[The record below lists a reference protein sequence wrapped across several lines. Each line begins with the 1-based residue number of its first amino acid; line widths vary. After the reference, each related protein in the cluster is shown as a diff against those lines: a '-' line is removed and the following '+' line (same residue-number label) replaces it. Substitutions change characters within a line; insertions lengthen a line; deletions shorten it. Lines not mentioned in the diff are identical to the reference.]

1 MTTKKTVYLDCTEMK
16 FPNTGLYH
24 FCLNLGNALLNACDD
39 NGIRLVFCLPEEA
52 EGIFGQ
58 GAEQV
63 IFRKSDKKLFPYWRF
78 RGGIW
83 HVPFQFPKIYPAF
96 KTKVQTI
103 HDLNFLYE
111 EPEDRQKMFL
121 RDMQELVDKAERIV
135 TISEYS
141 RQDIFR
147 HLDTG
152 KKRVDVIYNGCNIYE
167 GPLERPEYVP
177 EMPFL
182 YSVGTLMEKK
192 NFHVLPCLLK
202 GNSYE
207 MVISGLRFPYEKQ
220 IMESAAACGVT
231 DRVHLTGPVPES
243 HKWWYMRHCLAF
255 MFPSIAEGFGLPALE
270 AMSCG
275 KPVFLSRHTSLPEIG
290 GNKAF
295 YFNYGFEPEQMRKEF
310 REGMEKYESGAVTP
324 EEIMRHALSFSW
336 ENAAMQYINIYR
348 SLQ

>member
-1 MTTKKTVYLDCTEMK
+1 MRQARAIYFDGTQMK

-58 GAEQV
+58 GAEQIV
-63 IFRKSDKKLFPYWRF
+63 FRKADRKRFPYWKF

-83 HVPFQFPKIYPAF
+83 HAPFQFPEVYPRF
-96 KTKVQTI
+96 KTVVQTI

-111 EPEDRQKMFL
+111 EPEDRQKLFL
-121 RDMQELVDKAERIV
+121 KDMQKLVDKAARIV

-141 RQDIFR
+141 RQDILR
-147 HLDTG
+147 HLDTKR
-152 KKRVDVIYNGCNIYE
+152 KKVDVIHNGCNIYD
-167 GPLERPEYVP
+167 GPIEIPEYVP
-177 EMPFL
+177 DRPFL

-202 GNSYE
+202 DNHYE

-220 IMESAAACGVT
+220 IMENADAYGVT
-231 DRVHLTGPVPES
+231 DRIHLTGPVPES

-255 MFPSIAEGFGLPALE
+255 MFPSIAEGFGLPAIE

-290 GNKAF
+290 GDKAF
-295 YFNYGFEPEQMRKEF
+295 YFNYGFEPELMRKEF
-310 REGMEKYESGAVTP
+310 KEGMDKYESGAVTS

-336 ENAAMQYINIYR
+336 ENAAMQYVSIYR